1 MTACSNFK
9 FDLVSLVFVSFMGI
23 FKGKWKFLSNLDAMK
38 RIGLK
43 VATFFLLVG
52 VKCLSISAQ
61 PADIVERMRAK
72 DDSIMF
78 KALFDLALTD
88 GHAYKRLGEL
98 CKGMIYILDQ
108 QLD

>member
-1 MTACSNFK
+1 
-9 FDLVSLVFVSFMGI
+9 
-23 FKGKWKFLSNLDAMK
+23 MK

-43 VATFFLLVG
+43 IATFFLLFG

-88 GHAYKRLGEL
+88 MHTSGWGSCVKVWVQ
-98 CKGMIYILDQ
+98 D
-108 QLD
+108 